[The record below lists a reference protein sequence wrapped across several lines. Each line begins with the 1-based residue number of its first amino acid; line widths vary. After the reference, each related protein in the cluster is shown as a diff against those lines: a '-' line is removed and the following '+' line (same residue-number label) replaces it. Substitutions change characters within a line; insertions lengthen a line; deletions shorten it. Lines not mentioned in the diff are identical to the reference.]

1 MGEGLNSGS
10 VMKMADFSKEKA
22 KMGRICQ
29 RGEKGDESSP
39 RLSEEP
45 KGCRQKYFF
54 WGEGESSA
62 YKGFCLHNRNRERSV
77 SVLLPELV
85 MG

>member
-1 MGEGLNSGS
+1 MISQKRRLKWAAYVKG
-10 VMKMADFSKEKA
+10 
-22 KMGRICQ
+22 
-29 RGEKGDESSP
+29 GEKGDESSP

-45 KGCRQKYFF
+45 KGYHQKYFGE
-54 WGEGESSA
+54 GEGESSA
-62 YKGFCLHNRNRERSV
+62 YKGFCLHDRNREKSV